1 MWGQALHGTAFMG
14 HVERMIPDGSLPR
27 ASRLLHNYG
36 FWAMFSSRFVPFVRV
51 LTPMLMGVSRLHLP
65 RVMIASF
72 ASAFLWALVL
82 SLVGKAV
89 MAAPVFA
96 QYHELLTAPA
106 GDPSVCSSSPWPP
119 SPSGCS
125 SARPTAF
132 ADRPGHGPRRLLLS
146 FFMAP
151 PPLAGRRPFT
161 LQAGTL
167 CHPMTP

>member
-1 MWGQALHGTAFMG
+1 
-14 HVERMIPDGSLPR
+14 
-27 ASRLLHNYG
+27 
-36 FWAMFSSRFVPFVRV
+36 MFSSRFVPFVRV

-106 GDPSVCSSSPWPP
+106 GDLPRSVRHRHGRHRHPAAQAPDQPHSLTYRGTGPAVCCYHSSW
-119 SPSGCS
+119 
-125 SARPTAF
+125 
-132 ADRPGHGPRRLLLS
+132 RRL
-146 FFMAP
+146 P
-151 PPLAGRRPFT
+151 QLAGAPS
-161 LQAGTL
+161 L
-167 CHPMTP
+167 CKQVPYVIP